1 MVPWILI
8 GYAVGSVPFAF
19 LIARRAGIDVRVAGS
34 GNVGA
39 ANVLRTSGAHLGVAV
54 MALDITKGVAAV
66 LAAHAAAGS
75 MPSAAAAGAAAI
87 VGHIYP
93 VWLRFHGGKGVA
105 VAAGVFSVLAP
116 VATVAAAVVFLSTV
130 WATRV
135 ISLGSVA
142 ATVTLPWIAWIVGSP
157 PSVLVAAVVTGAL
170 IVFRHRANIRRI
182 LKGTE
187 GRMALV
193 SRGADRR
200 EGGR

>member
-19 LIARRAGIDVRVAGS
+19 LLARRAGIDVRVAGS

-54 MALDITKGVAAV
+54 MALDITKGIAAV
-66 LAAHAAAGS
+66 LAAQAAGS
-75 MPSAAAAGAAAI
+75 LPSAAAAGAAAI

-116 VATVAAAVVFLSTV
+116 VATVAAAAVFLSTV

-142 ATVTLPWIAWIVGSP
+142 ATVTLPSIAWIAGAP
-157 PSVLVAAVVTGAL
+157 PSVLIAALGTGAL

-182 LKGTE
+182 VKGTE
-187 GRMALV
+187 HRVALV
-193 SRGADRR
+193 RRSADRR